1 MAERLKG
8 IGTHIT
14 RYGLVIVLLWI
25 GGMMFTAYQ
34 AEGIRPMV
42 ANSPLMSW
50 VYRVMSVG
58 GFSSL
63 LGVVEIAIGV
73 LIVLRPVWP
82 MGSAVGSGLA
92 AGMFLT
98 TLSFLVTTP
107 GWEPSLGG
115 FPALS
120 AMPGQSLLKDVVL
133 LGVALSSA
141 GEALAAVRRRGAS
154 WRPPLKVQFT
164 TTRDEGKLTGV
175 YGRVRIWRMCRAKW
189 PPSMKS
195 ARTACSSGGSVRS
208 GRPGGGE
215 RVGREGQV
223 VEQEPEVGA
232 RSGSRA
238 SSVRKASRLR

>member
-1 MAERLKG
+1 MAERLKTIG
-8 IGTHIT
+8 IDIT

-34 AEGIRPMV
+34 AEGIRPLV

-63 LGVVEIAIGV
+63 LGVAEIAIGV
-73 LIVLRPVWP
+73 LIALRSVWP

-141 GEALAAVRRRGAS
+141 GEALEAVRRRGA
-154 WRPPLKVQFT
+154 LTAAT
-164 TTRDEGKLTGV
+164 T
-175 YGRVRIWRMCRAKW
+175 
-189 PPSMKS
+189 
-195 ARTACSSGGSVRS
+195 
-208 GRPGGGE
+208 
-215 RVGREGQV
+215 Q
-223 VEQEPEVGA
+223 GA
-232 RSGSRA
+232 VHNDQG
-238 SSVRKASRLR
+238 

>member
-1 MAERLKG
+1 
-8 IGTHIT
+8 
-14 RYGLVIVLLWI
+14 
-25 GGMMFTAYQ
+25 
-34 AEGIRPMV
+34 
-42 ANSPLMSW
+42 MSW

-73 LIVLRPVWP
+73 LIALRPVWP

-141 GEALAAVRRRGAS
+141 GEALEAVRRRGA
-154 WRPPLKVQFT
+154 LVAATTQGHFT
-164 TTRDEGKLTGV
+164 TTGDEGKLTGV
-175 YGRVRIWRMCRAKW
+175 YGTVSPSQDGTGSHPSAIR
-189 PPSMKS
+189 PPQE
-195 ARTACSSGGSVRS
+195 ATS
-208 GRPGGGE
+208 GRGP
-215 RVGREGQV
+215 
-223 VEQEPEVGA
+223 
-232 RSGSRA
+232 RSLPNQRS
-238 SSVRKASRLR
+238 